1 MKKLLAIT
9 AFLVILTG
17 CLDIETRISIE
28 NDGSGRV
35 RMRYN
40 ADPELIGFGAVG
52 EDESELP
59 VPFGEREFEQLARD
73 TEGLELR
80 SYDRSDRG
88 ERVVIDAELAFENLE
103 ALNAVYAGR
112 RDYITLTERN
122 GRLQY
127 GQVILEDAV
136 EEIGEETRA
145 FATEFLSEYRLS
157 FEVRAPSRI
166 LDHNLGELSSD
177 GRTASYERTIAEY
190 VTSEK
195 TLTWQLEWDR

>member
-17 CLDIETRISIE
+17 CLDLETRIKIE

-35 RMRYN
+35 SMRYS
-40 ADPELIGFGAVG
+40 ADAELIGFGAVG
-52 EDESELP
+52 EAESELP
-59 VPFGEREFEQLARD
+59 LPFGEREFERLARD
-73 TEGLELR
+73 TEGLTLR

-88 ERVVIDAELAFENLE
+88 EYSVIEAELAFENLE

-112 RDYITLTERN
+112 RDYVTLAEHN
-122 GRLQY
+122 GKMRY
-127 GQVILEDAV
+127 AQVILEDSV

-145 FATEFLSEYRLS
+145 FASEFLSEYRLR
-157 FEVRAPSRI
+157 FEVRAPARI
-166 LDHNLGELSSD
+166 LEHNHGELSSD
-177 GRTASYERTIAEY
+177 GRTARYERTIAEY
-190 VTSEK
+190 VTAEE